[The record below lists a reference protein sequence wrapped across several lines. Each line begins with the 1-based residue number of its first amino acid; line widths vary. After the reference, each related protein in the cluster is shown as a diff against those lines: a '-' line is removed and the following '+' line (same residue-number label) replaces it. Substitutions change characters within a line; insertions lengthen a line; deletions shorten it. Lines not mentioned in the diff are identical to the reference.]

1 MFAAIGYPPQP
12 IVTRW
17 ASRLNAAFYYADNLP
32 DVKRIVGEFQG
43 DGLLVTRAKEAIASE
58 HLAKDLLSIDR
69 DYKCLIELVTK
80 CKSSMYTISDAFNDL
95 KSLSFGSDP
104 CGIASHLERHLEQ
117 NKDIK
122 QIMDLA
128 SDDIPPS
135 LYAKLR
141 KC

>member
-1 MFAAIGYPPQP
+1 M
-12 IVTRW
+12 
-17 ASRLNAAFYYADNLP
+17 
-32 DVKRIVGEFQG
+32 
-43 DGLLVTRAKEAIASE
+43 LVTRAKEAIASV

-80 CKSSMYTISDAFNDL
+80 YESCTYSISDAFNDL

-104 CGIASHLERHLEQ
+104 CGRASYLERRLEQ

-128 SDDIPPS
+128 RGDIPPS
-135 LYAKLR
+135 LYAKL
-141 KC
+141 